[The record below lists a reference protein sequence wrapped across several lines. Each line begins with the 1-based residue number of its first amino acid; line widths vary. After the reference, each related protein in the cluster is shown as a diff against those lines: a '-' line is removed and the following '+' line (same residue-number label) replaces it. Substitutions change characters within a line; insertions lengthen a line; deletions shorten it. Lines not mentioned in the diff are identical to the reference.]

1 MRRALKLGAIALA
14 TALGLIAPAAAPAN
28 ETDQFTVPVGQDF
41 ADLGP
46 YFSQD
51 LYNNL
56 VEIVDDANKEIYE
69 VLKNPNGFGGRSK
82 LEKLYSG
89 EYIAKQM
96 YKKHGQGWAEADR
109 IERTIKSD
117 EFAKAFPGKLVA
129 YRPSPW
135 IYSGA
140 HMPFDPRNAFLVAR
154 GSTIKMYGCYFG
166 TDKIGHFH
174 HLGYVYYKKA
184 IRSDAPTVEEQSRW
198 AVATGSKGLVSEGFL
213 VGNLTAGTYSN
224 ADLCANY
231 IGMKF
236 YFNLTAPVT
245 LQGAV
250 HPPML
255 VRNGPYWQLNSHV
268 TKGADVFKPF
278 VSEHYNEA
286 LNPCVYAFTM
296 RDNIADRVRKNA
308 ETVLTFYCDQQGK
321 PRSKQYF
328 DQKVRDLWTYWG
340 EDYGHSDSE
349 QNLVTIGATCFDSET
364 SLAEARPSKAA
375 APLPGVVDASPAK
388 QTPYGP
394 VP

>member
-1 MRRALKLGAIALA
+1 MRRAFTLGAIALA
-14 TALGLIAPAAAPAN
+14 AVVGLAAPSPAPAN
-28 ETDQFTVPVGQDF
+28 ETDQFTVPVGQEF

-46 YFSQD
+46 YFSKE
-51 LYNNL
+51 LYDHL
-56 VEIVDDANKEIYE
+56 VEIVDSTNQEIYA
-69 VLKNPNGFGGRSK
+69 VLKNPEGLGGRSK

-89 EYIAKQM
+89 DYIAKQM
-96 YKKHGQGWAEADR
+96 YKKHGMGFAEADR
-109 IERTIKSD
+109 LERTLKSD
-117 EFAKAFPGKLVA
+117 GFEKAFPGKLVY

-140 HMPFDPRNAFLVAR
+140 HLPIDPRNAFLIAR
-154 GSTIKMYGCYFG
+154 GSTIKVYDNYIG

-184 IRSDAPTVEEQSRW
+184 TDSDAPTVEEKARW
-198 AVATGSKGLVSEGFL
+198 AIKTGSKGLVSEGFL
-213 VGNLTAGTYSN
+213 VGNMTAGTYSN

-236 YFNLTAPVT
+236 YFNLTQPVR
-245 LQGAV
+245 LQGDV

-255 VRNGPYWQLNSHV
+255 VRDGHYWRLNAHV
-268 TKGADVFKPF
+268 TPGADIFKPF
-278 VSEHYNEA
+278 VSEHFNEA
-286 LNPCVYAFTM
+286 LNPCVYARTM
-296 RDNIADRVRKNA
+296 RDNIADRVHKNA

-328 DQKVRDLWTYWG
+328 DAKVRELWTYWG
-340 EDYGHSDSE
+340 EDYGHSDSDD
-349 QNLVTIGATCFDSET
+349 NLVTIGATCFDSET
-364 SLAEARPSKAA
+364 SLAEARPHHATT
-375 APLPGVVDASPAK
+375 PVPGVAPK